1 MIPQTTS
8 RAAACL
14 LCLLSVA
21 MAAPVRAQPTPMT
34 RAPDVVAAVNDKELT
49 REELADLTIN
59 LYGQVVLEQ
68 LIQQEVVRQEAE
80 KQGVTATPEE
90 ISAFTKERV
99 ELEIRDLA
107 RRLGLKET
115 DDAETQLE
123 KLGTS
128 VEQLSE
134 SARKRLEPHVWY
146 EIVSRKLLRRE
157 IEITEQDLREEFKAR
172 FGAKVRVRQVVL
184 ASREEAEKVL
194 NKLRMGAEFDKI
206 AQELS
211 IDRITRSRGGEM
223 PALPVGSE
231 VGQAVAALKP
241 GEIGD
246 VVEIEGRFHVFQ
258 LIENITAIEADFE
271 KEKDALREDL
281 IEFRMQR
288 DGPGWLQRLVQEAKI
303 ERFL

>member
-1 MIPQTTS
+1 
-8 RAAACL
+8 
-14 LCLLSVA
+14 
-21 MAAPVRAQPTPMT
+21 MT

>member
-68 LIQQEVVRQEAE
+68 LIQQEVVRQKAE

>member
-1 MIPQTTS
+1 
-8 RAAACL
+8 
-14 LCLLSVA
+14 
-21 MAAPVRAQPTPMT
+21 MAVPVRAQPTPMT
-34 RAPDVVAAVNDKELT
+34 RAPDVVAEVNGKELT
-49 REELADLTIN
+49 REALADLTIN

-90 ISAFTKERV
+90 LAAFTDERV

-115 DDAETQLE
+115 DDPETQLE

-128 VEQLSE
+128 VEQLRE
-134 SARKRLEPHVWY
+134 SARKRLAPHVWY
-146 EIVSRKLLRRE
+146 EIVSRKLIRRE
-157 IEITEQDLREEFKAR
+157 IEITDRDLREEFEAR

-184 ASREEAEKVL
+184 ASREQADDVL
-194 NKLRMGAEFDKI
+194 KKLRMGADFDKV
-206 AQELS
+206 AREVS

-223 PALPVGSE
+223 PPLPVGSE
-231 VGQAVAALKP
+231 VGQAVAELKP

-246 VVEIEGRFHVFQ
+246 VVQIEGRFHVFQ
-258 LIENITAIEADFE
+258 LIENITAVEADFE
-271 KEKDALREDL
+271 KEKDSLREGL